1 MKTEQPI
8 LVTTI
13 TAKDKFSKGILVF
26 SNGYLA
32 TEGSKP
38 LGVSQTSAE
47 ANDLIPLT
55 VQGIALVAID
65 RAVTVGEKLQ
75 AMDDGYA
82 TPYGAGEIV
91 GYSLDAGSNA
101 GDLVRVLLV

>member
-8 LVTTI
+8 LITTI
-13 TAKDKFSKGILVF
+13 TAKDKFEKGILIF
-26 SNGYLA
+26 SNGYIA

-55 VQGIALVAID
+55 VQGIALVQIAFPV
-65 RAVTVGEKLQ
+65 AVGEKLQ

-82 TPYGAGEIV
+82 APYSGGEIV
-91 GYSLDAGSNA
+91 GYSLDAASNT

>member
-8 LVTTI
+8 LVTTV
-13 TAKDKFSKGILVF
+13 TAKDKFGKGILVF
-26 SNGYLA
+26 SNGFLA

-55 VQGIALVAID
+55 VQGIALVQIALP
-65 RAVTVGEKLQ
+65 VTVGEKLQ
-75 AMDDGYA
+75 TIDDGYVA
-82 TPYGAGEIV
+82 PYAGGEIV

>member
-8 LVTTI
+8 LVTTV
-13 TAKDKFSKGILVF
+13 TAKDKFGKGILVF

-55 VQGIALVAID
+55 VQGIALVQIALP
-65 RAVTVGEKLQ
+65 VTVGEKLQ
-75 AMDDGYA
+75 AIDDGYVA
-82 TPYGAGEIV
+82 PYSGGEIV
-91 GYSLDAGSNA
+91 GYSLDAGSNT